1 MKSPGV
7 CNPKSKNQKIDSGGL
22 TLVELLIVIGILVL
36 LIITSTPMA
45 INFYKTRTMDVSLNS
60 IVQTLRRA
68 QLKAMS
74 LEGDSS
80 FGVYLTSEKWVLFKG
95 NSYLVR
101 DVAYDEVF
109 DLPKNLQ
116 LSGLSEIVFSKLRGA
131 PSDTGNIILTIDNR
145 TETININEVGRI
157 NY

>member
-36 LIITSTPMA
+36 LIITSMPMA

-60 IVQTLRRA
+60 IVQTLRKA

-74 LEGDSS
+74 LEGDSF

-95 NSYLVR
+95 NSYLTR

-116 LSGLSEIVFSKLRGA
+116 LSGLSEIVFSKLRGT